1 MAEGLR
7 ERKKRET
14 RRRIADAAVGLFVA
28 RGFDD
33 VTIAE
38 VAEAADVSVNT
49 VYNYFEAKEDLV
61 LPPHQ
66 GRRLADIVAAR
77 EPGEAAA
84 AAVLRRLREEV
95 RRRDPALGLTPGFGG
110 FYAMMRAA
118 PTLLARLDD
127 IAVRMEADLAGLLA
141 AETGAAPDDP
151 VPGLVAGQIG
161 WLHARVLMEAGKRTE
176 AEQDLD
182 AMAAAL
188 LDLLDAIE
196 GLLGPRVLGYAAR
209 PAGR

>member
-14 RRRIADAAVGLFVA
+14 RRRIADAAVGLFTA
-28 RGFDD
+28 RGFDA

-66 GRRLADIVAAR
+66 GSRLAEIVAAR
-77 EPGEAAA
+77 GPGESAAE
-84 AAVLRRLREEV
+84 AVLRRLREEV
-95 RRRDPALGLTPGFGG
+95 RRRDPALGLTPGFAA
-110 FYAMMRAA
+110 FHAMMRAA

-127 IAVRMEADLAGLLA
+127 IAVRMEADLAALLA
-141 AETGAAPDDP
+141 RETGAGPDDP

-161 WLHARVLMEAGKRTE
+161 WLHARVLMEAGRRTE
-176 AEQDLD
+176 AGHDVD
-182 AMAAAL
+182 AMAGAML
-188 LDLLDAIE
+188 ELLDAVE
-196 GLLGPRVLGYAAR
+196 DLLGPRVLDYAR
-209 PAGR
+209 R